1 MSEARFRLTE
11 QRLTTPRSAA
21 IAGILFALLQIT
33 SQVLIQLAVPPT
45 ADAQDGWW
53 VAQAGSVSLA
63 LRLVPFSG
71 IAFLWFIGVIR
82 DRLGKLEDQFF
93 ATVVL
98 GSGVLYLGLVFVNAA
113 LAGGLLASLEL
124 DPAIL
129 SDTVYTYARL
139 VMYQISSVY
148 SARMAG
154 VFMISLGT
162 IWLRTGVMPRWVA
175 VVTYATAL
183 VALLSVSLSLW
194 IMVLF
199 PAWVFF
205 ISVLILVWN
214 YRQGSRDMV
223 EPAEPA

>member
-1 MSEARFRLTE
+1 VSEARFRLTE

-33 SQVLIQLAVPPT
+33 SQVLIRLSVPPT
-45 ADAQDGWW
+45 PGESGGWLET
-53 VAQAGSVSLA
+53 QAGTVSLA
-63 LRLVPFSG
+63 LRLVPFAG

-98 GSGVLYLGLVFVNAA
+98 GSGVLYLGLTFVNAS
-113 LAGGLLASLEL
+113 LAGGLLAAYAV
-124 DPAIL
+124 DPGIV

-139 VMYQISSVY
+139 VMYQISSVTA
-148 SARMAG
+148 ARMAG

-175 VVTYATAL
+175 FVTYVMAL
-183 VALLSVSLSLW
+183 ASLLSVNLSLGNL
-194 IMVLF
+194 ILF
-199 PAWVFF
+199 PVWVFF
-205 ISVLILVWN
+205 ISLLILVWN
-214 YRQGSRDMV
+214 YRRAQV
-223 EPAEPA
+223 ALQPPPEA